1 MGWGGKLRQVKGA
14 VWKISWKSAAGQNVD
29 NKCEFFGV
37 RNWGLWLEMA
47 KEFSK
52 GTGIAPAPVQ
62 FQGSMGKW
70 KSKFNI
76 LQSHNLNNMTS
87 ELDKRSRRG
96 LAR

>member
-29 NKCEFFGV
+29 NKFAFFGV
-37 RNWGLWLEMA
+37 WNWGLLLEMA

-52 GTGIAPAPVQ
+52 DTGIAPAPVQ
-62 FQGSMGKW
+62 FQGSMGKG
-70 KSKFNI
+70 KSKSSI
-76 LQSHNLNNMTS
+76 LQSHNLKNKTS
-87 ELDKRSRRG
+87 ELGKRSRRG